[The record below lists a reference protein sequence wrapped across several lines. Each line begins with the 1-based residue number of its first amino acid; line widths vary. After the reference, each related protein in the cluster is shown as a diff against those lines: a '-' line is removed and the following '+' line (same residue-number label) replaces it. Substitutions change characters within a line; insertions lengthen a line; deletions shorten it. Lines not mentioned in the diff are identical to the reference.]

1 MKIEKE
7 FINEKTAVIIPF
19 EEIEVYNA
27 SELKD
32 ELSGVFDKGYTN
44 IIIDLVNIEY
54 IDSSGLGVLV
64 STLKKVKSV
73 NGYLILL
80 SPKNP
85 IKQILELTSLNKV
98 FTIVSDR
105 DEAMKVINKIH

>member
-7 FINEKTAVIIPF
+7 ILEGKIAVVTPF

-27 SELKD
+27 ADLKN
-32 ELSGVFDKGYTN
+32 ELSDIIDKGSIN
-44 IIIDLVNIEY
+44 IIIDLINIEY

-64 STLKKVKSV
+64 STLKKLRTVDG
-73 NGYLILL
+73 NLILV

-98 FTIVSDR
+98 FSITNDKE
-105 DEAMKVINKIH
+105 EAMNIIKKNQ